1 METSPATSRVDLV
14 WVALAAGSGVC
25 ALGLFYGYL
34 PIARPGLITHLADL
48 DAAIPFSVRF
58 VLTPSAP
65 AGVLALALALLLAG
79 VVLRWGLRRPRSARL
94 SWGLAFVLAAGTVGL
109 GASGLASA
117 SRLTAYPLGP
127 GLERCTCPKLEALAR
142 ECHCE
147 PSGALREVYFR
158 TEDLAGT
165 LVGDRLLYAAKEPS
179 RSPWIRRALSP
190 EGETFALEDG
200 AELRCRY
207 ASPCAPDE
215 DCGPCRFDP
224 PPPRAEFELRPEVHC
239 IDVRTGTRALGQSF
253 VHLRRRVWRDTT
265 DGQAL
270 PARLDPAHALTT
282 AQSELIGRVDGA
294 APSVIRDIVSGAA
307 RAPALRIGGV
317 RECRASANDLG
328 MAAEGLDVELE
339 PMERLIVQIEAV
351 DEDEAP
357 TTPSE

>member
-1 METSPATSRVDLV
+1 MKTSPATSRVDLAL
-14 WVALAAGSGVC
+14 VALATGGCVSG
-25 ALGLFYGYL
+25 LGLFYGYL
-34 PIARPGLITHLADL
+34 PSARPRLFSHLADL

-65 AGVLALALALLLAG
+65 AGVLALALAMLLAG
-79 VVLRWGLRRPRSARL
+79 VVLRWALRRPRSARL

-117 SRLTAYPLGP
+117 SRLTAYPLSP
-127 GLERCTCPKLEALAR
+127 GLERCTCPKTSALAR

-147 PSGALREVYFR
+147 PGGALREVYFR

-165 LVGDRLLYAAKEPS
+165 SLGERLLYATREPS

-207 ASPCAPDE
+207 ASPCAPGE

-224 PPPRAEFELRPEVHC
+224 PPPRVEFELRPEVHC
-239 IDVRTGTRALGQSF
+239 IDVRTGTRALGGL

-270 PARLDPAHALTT
+270 PARLDPAHALPTD
-282 AQSELIGRVDGA
+282 QPELVGRIDGA
-294 APSVIRDIVSGAA
+294 PPSLLRDITTGAG
-307 RAPALRIGGV
+307 RAPALRRGGL
-317 RECRASANDLG
+317 RECRASANELG
-328 MAAEGLDVELE
+328 QVAEGLDVELE
-339 PMERLIVQIEAV
+339 PLERLIVQIEAV

-357 TTPSE
+357 PAPSE